1 MSLLI
6 FDANAWDLGD
16 KSNCYIKTTLDIK
29 VFPPKLAKIFLSR
42 ISVFYRKVK
51 MCLWEMRRTWVIVLA
66 WLGNI
71 QDRDRFNLSR
81 ILFFNFRSSKFWQ
94 IIIIS
99 KLECNI
105 ETQVASFSPQCHYI
119 HLSDETEDILR
130 SKEMRLNHNFE
141 TL

>member
-6 FDANAWDLGD
+6 FDANAWDWGD

-81 ILFFNFRSSKFWQ
+81 ILFLNFRSAKFWQ
-94 IIIIS
+94 TIMIS
-99 KLECNI
+99 KFECNI

-119 HLSDETEDILR
+119 HLSDETVDILWR
-130 SKEMRLNHNFE
+130 NVSKPRNIFG